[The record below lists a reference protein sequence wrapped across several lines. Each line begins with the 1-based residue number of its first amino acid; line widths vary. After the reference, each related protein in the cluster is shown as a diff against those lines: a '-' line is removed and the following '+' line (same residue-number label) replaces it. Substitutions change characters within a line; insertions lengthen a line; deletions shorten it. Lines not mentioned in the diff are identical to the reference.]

1 MGGKHVDIDLSGKR
15 ILVVGGSAGIGRGA
29 ALAAAEAGAGITVV
43 GRSAEKLAEVV
54 TSAGT
59 GTAISADV
67 TDPERCRELV
77 GEAVDAMGGID
88 ALAVLDRGVAA
99 GAARG
104 GRRRHV
110 AAT

>member
-67 TDPERCRELV
+67 TDPERCRAWSARRSTPWAASTRSLYST
-77 GEAVDAMGGID
+77 A
-88 ALAVLDRGVAA
+88 GVAA
-99 GAARG
+99 GAARA
-104 GRRRHV
+104 R
-110 AAT
+110 